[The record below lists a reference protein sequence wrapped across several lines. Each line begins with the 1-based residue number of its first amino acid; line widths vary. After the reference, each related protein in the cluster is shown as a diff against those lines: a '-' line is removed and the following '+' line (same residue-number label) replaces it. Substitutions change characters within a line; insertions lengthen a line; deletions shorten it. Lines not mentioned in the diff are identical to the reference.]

1 MTVPRIRRETTLF
14 PDLPGRPNATIR
26 SPLTPCLDP
35 QIGLGLAPSGAK
47 VLNYRTICCDRRN
60 GHEATKP
67 VVAGHQFRS
76 LRLSVRTPPF
86 HGGESGS
93 IPLGSASV
101 CPKHLSPRGQWH
113 SVHLAGLGDGE
124 KRMTSIECGDRPFKL
139 AICCAEARQSN
150 VAAFSMSREA
160 HASRRRTVRVAGE
173 MRRARGAGLC
183 ATPLEAPTVLV
194 TRIPNR

>member
-1 MTVPRIRRETTLF
+1 MQPSRKPGGFGPSRPPRIRRETTLF

-35 QIGLGLAPSGAK
+35 QIGLGMAPSGAK

-67 VVAGHQFRS
+67 VVAGHPFRS

-93 IPLGSASV
+93 IPLGSAKNFAHGGRRI
-101 CPKHLSPRGQWH
+101 CLHAAQKHHSRNSEIVRLQIRCASCGTGSPCSNWRR
-113 SVHLAGLGDGE
+113 LGVN
-124 KRMTSIECGDRPFKL
+124 
-139 AICCAEARQSN
+139 RQVGS
-150 VAAFSMSREA
+150 
-160 HASRRRTVRVAGE
+160 
-173 MRRARGAGLC
+173 RGAAGQSQQRQACQEYRFHFRRDRRSAVIAEL
-183 ATPLEAPTVLV
+183 
-194 TRIPNR
+194 